1 MLIILSMNGIII
13 NKSAPSL
20 LEFGVIIMRYSFRV
34 NDRSLPFYVDSIGYD
49 WHQEDINR
57 PHGYPYVHWLQSLS
71 GAGEITVGD
80 QTFLLEEG
88 QGILIHQGIP
98 HAYHSISGDWQTEF
112 FTFGGA
118 LISETTAMLG
128 FHDYLLVKEQDQ
140 QIFEFIK
147 NHHLE
152 IEDPNPLQFYRSSE
166 LVYQFLL
173 LLKRH
178 LITNPRN
185 QPIYQNVIEPIIQMI
200 HDKYGEDLDNSDFAE
215 FSNYSEQY
223 ILEVFR
229 KFAGTSPHQY
239 LLQYRIQKAKELL
252 LNNSKYSVE
261 EVGKMVGFNTN
272 SHFISVFKRFE
283 HITPGKFRHFYF

>member
-1 MLIILSMNGIII
+1 
-13 NKSAPSL
+13 
-20 LEFGVIIMRYSFRV
+20 MRYSFRV

-71 GAGEITVGD
+71 GTGEVTVGN
-80 QTFLLEEG
+80 QTFLLGEN

-98 HAYHSISGDWQTEF
+98 HTYHSTGGDWQTEF

-128 FHDYLLVKEQDQ
+128 FHDYLLIKEDDEQV
-140 QIFEFIK
+140 FNFIK
-147 NHHLE
+147 KHHVE
-152 IEDPNPLQFYRSSE
+152 IEDPEPLQLYRSSE

-178 LITNPRN
+178 MITNPRN
-185 QPIYQNVIEPIIQMI
+185 QPIYQNVIEPIIQLI
-200 HDKYGEDLDNSDFAE
+200 HEHYGENLENSDFAN

-239 LLQYRIQKAKELL
+239 LLQYRIQKTKELL

-283 HITPGKFRHFYF
+283 EITPGKFRHFYF